1 LVGSDGASTT
11 QRSSSEIPTSTTG
24 RRRNSSLLS
33 RFDGDQSHRPL
44 EMIKRDVKLAN
55 RAPHLRKK
63 HYVGPDSIDSL
74 DTVGG
79 AYHHEGPFDA
89 TLLAKNI
96 SYKTS
101 PVEAVRRTNLEAL
114 KATPREMIRDSI
126 EKHRPLDGVAS
137 IPSGMADENGRVYHY
152 TEGTD
157 MMIENGGDYK
167 RWPGVVRCKETLT
180 HRPNKNSNVH
190 QEIPSRRPQR

>member
-1 LVGSDGASTT
+1 
-11 QRSSSEIPTSTTG
+11 
-24 RRRNSSLLS
+24 
-33 RFDGDQSHRPL
+33 
-44 EMIKRDVKLAN
+44 MIKRDVKLAN

-63 HYVGPDSIDSL
+63 HYVGPDSIDNL

-96 SYKTS
+96 SYKSS

-126 EKHRPLDGVAS
+126 EKHRPLDGVAT

-167 RWPGVVRCKETLT
+167 RWPGVVRCKKPLEPHL
-180 HRPNKNSNVH
+180 NEYAKDD
-190 QEIPSRRPQR
+190 QEIPPRRPQRQR